1 MFRLF
6 FFSLYNMAFLRIGP
20 RTVKSVY
27 RRYTYWFV
35 NRRNNFMA
43 NRLKFAFR
51 KYRVIE
57 HKFGSFVNFIYKNL
71 LCYIKLFHRKIFK
84 KRFKTFK
91 LALISRRLNRNIK
104 LPKPAL
110 TNKKKVLFRAR
121 KFYSLVLDKLGLHNF
136 LLKFKKQTLHLRKKQ
151 KY

>member
-1 MFRLF
+1 
-6 FFSLYNMAFLRIGP
+6 
-20 RTVKSVY
+20 
-27 RRYTYWFV
+27 
-35 NRRNNFMA
+35 MA

-51 KYRVIE
+51 KYIVIE